1 MTNGEVLAV
10 VNENF
15 ITKNPETSK
24 LSQLLI
30 NPLILLIEILWL
42 NNDQGNKMEG
52 P

>member
-24 LSQLLI
+24 ISQLL
-30 NPLILLIEILWL
+30 N
-42 NNDQGNKMEG
+42 
-52 P
+52 